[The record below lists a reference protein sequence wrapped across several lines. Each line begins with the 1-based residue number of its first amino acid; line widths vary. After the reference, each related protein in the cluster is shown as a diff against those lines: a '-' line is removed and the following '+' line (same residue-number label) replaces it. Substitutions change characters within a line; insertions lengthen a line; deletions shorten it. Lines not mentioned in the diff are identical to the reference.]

1 MVAVHLDARLA
12 PRVDAS
18 DVVQETLMEASRR
31 LPEYLEKRPLP
42 FHLWLRQL
50 AWQRL
55 VDLYR
60 HHVRAQRR
68 SLNQEQAGFLPLADH
83 SANSLA
89 KCLIASGTTPSG
101 RLQEA
106 EERDRVRTALC
117 RLPPADQEVLVL
129 RYLEQLSTAEVSLI
143 LGISEAGVRHRQR
156 CALEKV
162 ARLLS
167 DSVSDQH

>member
-1 MVAVHLDARLA
+1 MSPRDGVLDALLTRAQQGDREAINRLLGGQRARLRRMIAVHLDARLA
-12 PRVDAS
+12 PRHDAS

-31 LPEYLEKRPLP
+31 LPEYLERRPLP

-68 SLNQEQAGFLPLADH
+68 SLSVEKPDFLPLADH

-106 EERDRVRTALC
+106 DER
-117 RLPPADQEVLVL
+117 
-129 RYLEQLSTAEVSLI
+129 
-143 LGISEAGVRHRQR
+143 
-156 CALEKV
+156 
-162 ARLLS
+162 
-167 DSVSDQH
+167 